1 MIYKGKEVS
10 STQLEKI
17 TGIHAPTLKHRYDV
31 LGLRDDE
38 LVKPVGQKDVYQIDG
53 KPYRM
58 NAKESRMRGNK
69 KISTNEIQNRLDLG
83 MSMTQALSYS
93 RKYAAKF
100 GTLCYIVEGD
110 EVFYYIPLKDV
121 ERLTENGI
129 SMRSVSRR
137 IDVVEDISE
146 LLLEDT
152 TVYEEHCDYDQ
163 SLYDELLKK
172 KQEKAINKMRD
183 DKHRELKPHLYDGT
197 PQAHEFGEYAQ
208 YLIDSYTFKCKEES
222 MVWGNTNG

>member
-1 MIYKGKEVS
+1 MMYKGKEVS

-17 TGIHAPTLKHRYDV
+17 TGIHALTLKHRYDV

-38 LVKPVGQKDVYQIDG
+38 LVKPVWQKDVYQIDG

-58 NAKESRMRGNK
+58 TAKESNMRVNK
-69 KISTNEIQNRLDLG
+69 KISTNEIQNRLNLG

-100 GTLCYIVEGD
+100 GTLCYEVEGD
-110 EVFYYIPLKDV
+110 EVFYYIPLEDV
-121 ERLTENGI
+121 EGLAENGI

-146 LLLEDT
+146 LLLENT
-152 TVYEEHCDYDQ
+152 TVYEEHSDYDQ
-163 SLYDELLKK
+163 SLNDELLKK

-183 DKHRELKPHLYDGT
+183 AKHRELKPHLYDGT
-197 PQAHEFGEYAQ
+197 PQTHEFGEYAQ
-208 YLIDSYTFKCKEES
+208 YLIDSYMFKCKEES
-222 MVWGNTNG
+222 MVRGNSNG